1 LNRPRVTGVH
11 AHADCG
17 YAAIRFLLWPNLVPK
32 QISSIN
38 AASGTY
44 AEGTF
49 VPDND
54 PWIGLVAA
62 VRGGDRAAAP
72 KLLGCVGP
80 CMMNV
85 IRKMVFNSSDAEDLL
100 QDALVAFLGALPRFR
115 HTAST
120 RHFACRVAVL
130 TCMAYRRKQRPWYR
144 RLWTDPEMLQEIA
157 GRDPLPSASVASKQ
171 QQAAVRALV
180 ERLPAAQAEVLLMH
194 VVAEFSLPE
203 VADTLA
209 IPLETARSRL
219 RLALG
224 RLRKSIDVNDQRLE
238 DWIAE
243 T

>member
-1 LNRPRVTGVH
+1 VS
-11 AHADCG
+11 
-17 YAAIRFLLWPNLVPK
+17 K
-32 QISSIN
+32 QISSLN
-38 AASGTY
+38 VANGAY

-49 VPDND
+49 IPEND
-54 PWIGLVAA
+54 PWIGLVKA
-62 VRGGDRAAAP
+62 VRSGDREAAP
-72 KLLGCVGP
+72 KLLGCVAP
-80 CMMNV
+80 CMMSV
-85 IRKMVFNSSDAEDLL
+85 IRKMVFNSADTEDLL

-144 RLWTDPEMLQEIA
+144 RLWTDPELLQDMA
-157 GRDPLPSASVASKQ
+157 GTDPLPSASIVAKQ
-171 QQAAVRALV
+171 QQAAIRALV

-203 VADTLA
+203 VADTLG

-224 RLRKSIDVNDQRLE
+224 RLRKSIVVSDQSLQ
-238 DWIAE
+238 DWIGE